1 MRLATGIFLLV
12 VPFLCFAQEELND
25 DRKILKRP
33 DVNAAMSEP
42 VYNRL
47 SRIHDQ
53 MGEDQLSE
61 ALDALRKL
69 ENQAL
74 SKYEKA
80 LVQQTFGF
88 VYAQQGNEAE
98 AIKRFENSLA
108 TESLPAQAHQ
118 GMLYSLAGLYAA
130 EGQYL
135 KSIETVREW
144 FRYETEPVADAYM
157 LIGSSFAELERF
169 GDALP
174 YVLKAIEKADEPREN
189 WYMLAVAIR
198 FQQDQYRAAAD
209 LLVTMLQHW
218 PDKVRY
224 WEMLSGC
231 YLEIEDDKRALDSM
245 MLAYSNGMV
254 TKPERIKA
262 LVQLSMMRD
271 MPYTAGTILDEELA
285 KGTIESDEANLK
297 MLLQAWLS
305 AREYDSAV
313 EVINRLEK
321 YSDDGEYFLRAAQIF
336 NETGAWE
343 KVIDNA
349 NKALD
354 LGLEDPQDAL
364 MLAGI
369 AHSELGQLTEAT
381 QVFNRVRAV
390 GDSDDRR
397 NADSWIAFIDEK
409 RQLSRAKLGSN

>member
-1 MRLATGIFLLV
+1 MRLATGILLLV

-33 DVNAAMSEP
+33 NVNAAMSEP
-42 VYNRL
+42 VYKRL

-53 MGEDQLSE
+53 MGEDQFNE
-61 ALDALRKL
+61 ALDGLRKL
-69 ENQAL
+69 ENQGL

-98 AIKRFENSLA
+98 AIKRFNNSLEM
-108 TESLPAQAHQ
+108 ESLPAQAHQ
-118 GMLYSLAGLYAA
+118 GMLYSLAGLHAA
-130 EGQYL
+130 EGEYL
-135 KSIETVREW
+135 KSIETAREW
-144 FRYETEPVADAYM
+144 FRYEKEPVADAYM

-169 GDALP
+169 GDSLP
-174 YVLKAIEKADEPREN
+174 YVLKAIEKADKPHEN
-189 WYMLAVAIR
+189 WYMLAVSIR
-198 FQQDQYRAAAD
+198 FQQDRYREAAS

-231 YLEIEDDKRALDSM
+231 YLELEDDKRALDSM
-245 MLAYSNGMV
+245 MLAYANGMI
-254 TKPERIKA
+254 TKPERVKA

-285 KGTIESDEANLK
+285 KGTLESDETNLK

-305 AREYDSAV
+305 AREYESAV
-313 EVINRLEK
+313 DVINRLEK
-321 YSDDGEYFLRAAQIF
+321 FSDDGEYFLRAAQIY
-336 NETGAWE
+336 NETGSWQ
-343 KVIDNA
+343 KVVDNT

-354 LGLEDPQDAL
+354 LGLESPQDAL

-369 AHSELGQLTEAT
+369 AHSELGQFDEAT
-381 QVFNRVRAV
+381 RVFNRMRAV

-397 NADSWIAFIDEK
+397 NADSWIAFIAEK
-409 RQLSRAKLGSN
+409 RQLGRARLGSD